1 MKKRIVAILLC
12 LCLMIPTMGLSLG
25 RTVSADGGY
34 VLKDLGYK
42 IAGLQTAGSNG
53 SLIAQPLVFSEA
65 VDFDALGYSAGTL
78 GLQVDLF
85 ASGNFEMLKASIGQ
99 IEFTSCGYSDAEEI
113 DYSINNLKWEEDKW
127 VRQVIPLSAFSGYG
141 TRPEFNFKAVN
152 YMRMYFVGVDK
163 YAGEQVVMKICNVR
177 LVDMSKTA
185 PSVEEDP
192 IGDGS
197 FIPPEAD
204 WKQVTIGDAY
214 ENDEVIVAGYNLGD
228 YVSED
233 VKDYTPIIQS
243 LLDGLELAGG
253 GTLFIPA
260 GRYPCYGE
268 LQIPVGATIYG
279 EWANPEKNPEVKG
292 TVLEVYGNKGD
303 TNAAPFITMSSN
315 SMIQNLS
322 FWYPEQD
329 YEDVEEYPVTLKMAG
344 YTHAKNLTFVNAYRA
359 IQQGPNMSGCPN
371 ITNVYGTPLFTG
383 MDLDGISD
391 IGRFDEIY
399 IAPDYWINSG
409 LPGAPASEEAA
420 DTLREYLYYNG
431 VGIILRRIDWSYLT
445 FANVKGYANGLIFD
459 MSHCTEC
466 FKDGVR
472 TTYSFPNG
480 HCYGLTFE
488 NCGVAM
494 YAVGLSGAGE
504 MVSNVTIKDCEYGI
518 WLEDNEIGDGGNIQF
533 ANVDISATEAA
544 IYQQSLAKLIML
556 SSTIREGAVI
566 ASNGVMTIGNVD
578 FLTEGPH
585 IVLENGACSAVIV
598 GNRDANGNPIVVEN
612 PGLCPVSYDS
622 TDLEM
627 VEVIKLTPEDTA
639 AQSKGPARKYAY
651 IANLDTTGK
660 TDVSTGLQALLD
672 KAKQEGGGTVFL
684 PSGTY
689 RMDGSV
695 VVPTGVELKGVCDY
709 GRIPYR
715 TGTIITVYGG
725 KGQAEGAT
733 IALEEGSGVRGL
745 TFDYPEQY
753 PKAEAFVAYPY
764 VVQGRGKDV
773 YVINIAVRNGYNGLD
788 LMTYRCDNHYVEYF
802 AGIYVNNGIRVGK
815 GSTGGLIRNYQFN
828 YNAMLNGASSYGIWE
843 NSPSESEKE
852 AFQVVMQTQLQNH
865 AINLL
870 LGDVTDQ
877 VVFNCFSYSG
887 SSGVKLVEENGEA
900 PNALFVGHGCDYA
913 TVAIEVDAAE
923 EVQFTNLQLTSFG
936 SLANRNMY
944 DVMMG
949 ESFEGEVTVSNL
961 TMWAQPTASVCAKNG
976 TLNVYGCNFNTTGT
990 DLVEAGPDATLN
1002 IVGVAIN
1009 RGDGAVIAKENLD
1022 RIHFIGGF
1030 SLGTVANTESIGTYK
1045 YVMKR
1050 VLRWDSPDNAVFDQN
1065 STMAFAES
1073 FTGYNPAGEDNV
1085 FISEISGEKA
1095 TATVRSGVV
1104 TLKMNNEAAS
1114 VAIRNN
1120 KAEFVNG
1127 QANSLYRLE
1136 MRLNVASLRDC
1147 DFSQIMLTLYNNSK
1161 TPAYMATLTKDGKVM
1176 VDDEEIGAYAFD
1188 TWYRV
1193 AVEIDLRDTLKKT
1206 YQVYWMD
1213 DDYNTLFSSPV
1224 ILFASTH
1231 QREKISFNTVWLG
1244 ALADIDESD
1253 KTVTAFSVDYV
1264 FATRSE
1270 ESTFG
1275 NLGDVDGDGSI
1286 TSTDARLTLQ
1296 YYAGKITA
1304 ADLNTGAADVDGD
1317 GSITSTDAR
1326 LILQYYAGKIPNFP
1340 A

>member
-1 MKKRIVAILLC
+1 MTKRIVAILLC
-12 LCLMIPTMGLSLG
+12 LCLMVPAIGLTAGAES
-25 RTVSADGGY
+25 GY
-34 VLKDLGYK
+34 VLKDLEYK
-42 IAGLQTAGSNG
+42 LAGLKTAGSNG
-53 SLIAQPLVFSEA
+53 SLVAEPLVYSEPI
-65 VDFDALGYSAGTL
+65 DFEALGYSGGNL
-78 GLQVDLF
+78 GLQIDLF
-85 ASGNFEMLKASIGQ
+85 TSGNLELVKAAKGQ
-99 IEFTSCGYSDAEEI
+99 IEFTSSGRSDQQEI
-113 DYSINNLKWEEDKW
+113 NYSILNLDWEEGQW
-127 VRQVIPLSAFSGYG
+127 VRQVIPLSSFGSDPGTNGVAFDP
-141 TRPEFNFKAVN
+141 TNVT
-152 YMRMYFVGVDK
+152 YMRMYFVGVDT
-163 YAGEQVVMKICNVR
+163 YAGQQVMMKICNVR

-185 PSVEEDP
+185 PSLEEDP

-197 FIPPEAD
+197 FVPDAPQ

-228 YVSED
+228 YVKPGIE
-233 VKDYTPIIQS
+233 DYTPIIQS

-268 LQIPVGATIYG
+268 LLIPIGATIYG
-279 EWANPEKNPEVKG
+279 EWADPDESPEITG

-303 TNAAPFITMSSN
+303 AEAAPFITMSSN
-315 SMIQNLS
+315 SMIRNLS

-329 YEDVEEYPVTLKMAG
+329 YEDVVEYPVTLKMSG
-344 YTHAKNLTFVNAYRA
+344 YTHAKNLTFVNSYRA

-371 ITNVYGTPLFTG
+371 ITNVHGTPLFTG
-383 MDLDGISD
+383 IDLDGISD

-420 DTLREYLYYNG
+420 ETLREYLYYNG
-431 VGIILRRIDWSYLT
+431 VAIILRRIDWSYLT
-445 FANVKGYANGLIFD
+445 FLNVKGYANGLIYD
-459 MSHCTEC
+459 MSYCTEC
-466 FKDGVR
+466 FEDGVR

-494 YAVGLSGAGE
+494 YAVGVSGAGE

-518 WLEDNEIGDGGNIQF
+518 WLEDNTIGEGGNIQF
-533 ANVDISATEAA
+533 SNVDISATEAA
-544 IYQQSLAKLIML
+544 VYQQSLTKLIML

-566 ASNGVMTIGNVD
+566 ATNGVMTVGNVD
-578 FLTEGPH
+578 FLSEGPH

-598 GNRDANGNPIVVEN
+598 GNRDAKGNPIVVEN

-627 VEVIKLTPEDTA
+627 VDVIKLTPEDTA
-639 AQSKGPARKYAY
+639 AQSKGSARKIAY
-651 IANLDTTGK
+651 IAEFDNTGK
-660 TDVSTGLQALLD
+660 TDITSALQALLD

-725 KGQAEGAT
+725 KGEAEGAPT

-753 PKAEAFVAYPY
+753 PKAETFVAYPY
-764 VVQGRGKDV
+764 AVQGRGKDV

-788 LMTYRCDNHYVEYF
+788 MMTYRCDNHYVEYF

-828 YNAMLNGASSYGIWE
+828 YNAMLNGSTGYGIWE
-843 NSPSESEKE
+843 NSPAQDEKE
-852 AFQVVMQTQLQNH
+852 AFQVVMKTQLQNH
-865 AINLL
+865 AVNLL

-877 VVFNCFSYSG
+877 IVFNCFSYSG

-900 PNALFVGHGCDYA
+900 PNALFVGQGCDFA

-923 EVQFTNLQLTSFG
+923 KVQFTNLQLTSFG
-936 SLANRNMY
+936 DLANRNLY
-944 DVMMG
+944 NVQLG
-949 ESFEGEVTVSNL
+949 ENFKGEVTVANL
-961 TMWAQPTASVCAKNG
+961 TMWSQPTAAVCAKNG
-976 TLNVYGCNFNTTGT
+976 TLNVYGCNFNTRVT
-990 DLVEAGPDATLN
+990 DLVEAGENATVN
-1002 IVGVAIN
+1002 IVGTSIN
-1009 RGDGAVIAKENLD
+1009 RTDGAVVAKENLEN
-1022 RIHFIGGF
+1022 IHIVGGIYLG
-1030 SLGTVANTESIGTYK
+1030 SVVDTEKLGTFQHM
-1045 YVMKR
+1045 MKR
-1050 VLRWDSPDNAVFDQN
+1050 ITRWDAPDNAVFDQN

-1073 FTGYNPAGEDNV
+1073 FTGYDPTSKENV
-1085 FISEISGEKA
+1085 VVSEISGENA
-1095 TATVRSGVV
+1095 TATVRSGV
-1104 TLKMNNEAAS
+1104 LKLSLNSEAGS
-1114 VAIRNN
+1114 VGIRNN
-1120 KAEFVNG
+1120 KAAFING
-1127 QANSLYRLE
+1127 EADSLYRLE
-1136 MRLNVASLRDC
+1136 LRLNVASLRNC
-1147 DFSQIMLTLYNNSK
+1147 DFSQIMLALYNSSK
-1161 TPAYMATLTKDGKVM
+1161 APAYMATLTKDGKVM
-1176 VDDEEIGAYAFD
+1176 VADEEIGAYAFD

-1193 AVEIDLRDTLKKT
+1193 AVEIDLRDTLNKT

-1224 ILFASTH
+1224 VPFDSTH
-1231 QREKISFNTVWLG
+1231 QREKITFNAVWLG
-1244 ALADIDESD
+1244 ALADVGESED
-1253 KTVTAFSVDYV
+1253 TMTVFSVDYL
-1264 FATRSE
+1264 FATQSE

-1296 YYAGKITA
+1296 YYAGKIKA
-1304 ADLNTGAADVDGD
+1304 ADLDVAAADVDGD

-1340 A
+1340 G